1 LARLDAEMQNNR
13 EAIQRDQSNVTTL
26 ESNLTT
32 AEATLAAVSAPR
44 PPAATQQA
52 SPGNP
57 NPSGPPAMRAATRAE
72 TLRAQLDVLLAHH
85 TEEWPDVKR
94 LRAELDVETKRE
106 ARLASAA
113 PIPVPVP
120 IPPSAKPAP
129 DNDPAKSGRPAPPTQ
144 KEAADVAAAR
154 ERVTGLKTQITAEY
168 TDIQARTADEPR
180 IAQEIATLQ
189 TRLEGLPIREQ
200 EMAKLNRDY
209 EISKN
214 NYKTLEGKK
223 IEADTATDMENREKS
238 ERFTVLN
245 PAAVPEIPIKPNRPL
260 FDIIGSGAS
269 LIIGLLLA
277 IALEVRHNKLLGEW
291 ELPKGT
297 FVLGRL
303 PFIDL
308 SAATSQKKSG
318 GRGTRKW
325 LRRSVALSAALAC
338 LGVLAGVLVFWRRL

>member
-1 LARLDAEMQNNR
+1 M
-13 EAIQRDQSNVTTL
+13 
-26 ESNLTT
+26 
-32 AEATLAAVSAPR
+32 
-44 PPAATQQA
+44 
-52 SPGNP
+52 
-57 NPSGPPAMRAATRAE
+57 
-72 TLRAQLDVLLAHH
+72 
-85 TEEWPDVKR
+85 
-94 LRAELDVETKRE
+94 
-106 ARLASAA
+106 
-113 PIPVPVP
+113 
-120 IPPSAKPAP
+120 
-129 DNDPAKSGRPAPPTQ
+129 
-144 KEAADVAAAR
+144 AAAR